1 MNLKRIV
8 LNFLY
13 CFVCM
18 TVVYFICSI
27 KYTNGCAIRYFESD
41 FTCSAVVFIVWAI
54 LYFVVYVILDKEK
67 SNNKKECDKKCMNLK

>member
-18 TVVYFICSI
+18 IVVYFVCSI
-27 KYTNGCAIRYFESD
+27 KYTQGCSIRYFESD
-41 FTCSAVVFIVWAI
+41 FTCSIIVFIVWAI
-54 LYFVVYVILDKEK
+54 SYIVFYVFLDKEK
-67 SNNKKECDKKCMNLK
+67 SNDGG